1 MVISG
6 AVAGNSVRIKIRAQA
21 SETSLNR
28 FMSPERWQQIE
39 ELFHA
44 ALTCEPGKRNDFLE
58 ARCAGDEA
66 LRREVDS
73 LISSLH
79 RSASF
84 IDTPAADVAA
94 ELLLSNRSLKP
105 GQQIEHYR
113 IASRLGSGGM
123 GDVYL
128 AEDLKLKRRVALK
141 LLPPHFTV
149 NPDRVRRFEREARA
163 ASKLNHPNL
172 VTIYEIGRSNS
183 THFIVTEYVEG
194 KTLRQLIKEKPLT
207 LNEALNVTIQVADA
221 LRGAHA
227 AGIVHRDVKPE
238 NIMVRRDGYV
248 KVLDFGLAKLS
259 EGGAATSDLETPTLL
274 QSHPGLV
281 MGTAHYMSPEQ
292 ARGRDVG
299 PGSDIWSL
307 GIVLYE
313 LLAGHVP
320 FTGET
325 PSHVMVS
332 LMEDPLP
339 PLRNHAKVPDQ
350 LDQIV
355 TKALCKNQAERYQ
368 SARQLARDLK
378 RLKQSLQVSSQALLT
393 TVPSTRRAIEGDSVA
408 ANDFGRSVQTVAT
421 LSPVAAEKRGIA
433 ISKKAWV
440 VIALLCLGV
449 GAGAVGVYRLTRR
462 GPMTR
467 QPFRAIELVRLTNSG
482 KVNDAA
488 ISPDGTFVAY
498 VAENEGMESIGLRQI
513 ANANETQIV
522 PPADTRFYGITFMN
536 AGDYIFYIAKP
547 RNNSI
552 GTLYKV
558 PTRGGAPI
566 KISVDVDGPI
576 SFSPDEKQI
585 AFVRG
590 SSTGE
595 RSLIVAAADGLNER
609 KLASRTGYEAF
620 IFGGTAWSPDGRH
633 IALGASYH
641 DADGQYATP
650 VAVNVSD
657 GSLKRISNTRWRT
670 IGRLKWLPDG
680 RGLMVVATAWA
691 GASSSQVWF
700 LPYPDGEA
708 QRVTRDLQDYQ
719 GVTLTADASLMVAKQ
734 TQTISTMWVLP
745 NDDADRARPVL
756 SYQEHDSYYVLYYSR
771 TFAWT
776 SDRGIV
782 YTSLA
787 NGNPDIWSMTAQGT
801 SNRQLTR
808 QSGRNTFPI
817 VAPQAGDI
825 VFASDRAGA
834 TNLWRMDADGSN
846 QERLTTGDFENWA
859 WPSPDGRWIVY
870 HSGNQGKRTI
880 WRIPLTGGLAEQL
893 TDYPSVC
900 PVVSPD
906 GRWISFYYRPETK
919 APWKLGIMPFNGGP
933 LAKTFEIP
941 NEVIFQSLVRW
952 TPNGKSLALIRNQ
965 RGVSNIWTH
974 PIDGSEPRQLTRF
987 NSEQIFWFDWSR
999 DGTRLAVSRG
1009 HISSDVVLIKDLN
1022 PN

>member
-1 MVISG
+1 
-6 AVAGNSVRIKIRAQA
+6 
-21 SETSLNR
+21 
-28 FMSPERWQQIE
+28 MSPERWQQIE

-44 ALTCEPGKRNDFLE
+44 VLTCEPAKRNDFL
-58 ARCAGDEA
+58 AAKCAGDEA

-73 LISSLH
+73 LISSLD

-84 IDTPAADVAA
+84 IETPAADVAA
-94 ELLLSNRSLKP
+94 ELLQSNRSFEP
-105 GQQIEHYR
+105 GQQIEHYQ
-113 IASRLGSGGM
+113 IARLLGSGGM

-128 AEDLKLKRRVALK
+128 AEDLRLKRRVALK

-163 ASKLNHPNL
+163 ASKLNHPNI

-183 THFIVTEYVEG
+183 THFIVTEFVEG
-194 KTLRQLIKEKPLT
+194 KTLRQLINEKPLT

-221 LRGAHA
+221 LSGAHA
-227 AGIVHRDVKPE
+227 AGIVHRDIKPE
-238 NIMVRRDGYV
+238 NIMVRGDGYV
-248 KVLDFGLAKLS
+248 KVLDFGLAKLTERRVTS
-259 EGGAATSDLETPTLL
+259 SDLEMTTLIR
-274 QSHPGLV
+274 SDPGLV
-281 MGTAHYMSPEQ
+281 VGTAQYMSPEQ
-292 ARGRDVG
+292 ARGHDVG
-299 PGSDIWSL
+299 RCSDIWSM

-325 PSHVMVS
+325 QSHVMVS

-339 PLRNHAKVPDQ
+339 PLRNQAKVPHQ

-355 TKALCKNQAERYQ
+355 SQALCKDQGERYQ
-368 SARQLARDLK
+368 SARQLARELK
-378 RLKQSLQVSSQALLT
+378 SLKQSLQASSKALLS
-393 TVPSTRRAIEGDSVA
+393 TVPSTRPAIESDSVQ
-408 ANDFGRSVQTVAT
+408 ANGRDRTVQTVAS
-421 LSPVAAEKRGIA
+421 LSPASASHEKGIS
-433 ISKKAWV
+433 ISKKARV
-440 VIALLCLGV
+440 VIALFCV
-449 GAGAVGVYRLTRR
+449 GLVAATVGVYRLTRR
-462 GPMTR
+462 VQPSR
-467 QPFRAIELVRLTNSG
+467 QPFRTFELVRLTNSG

-488 ISPDGTFVAY
+488 VSPDGNSVAY
-498 VAENEGMESIGLRQI
+498 VDENEGRESIGLRQI
-513 ANANETQIV
+513 ANASDTQIV
-522 PPADTRFYGITFMN
+522 PPADMRFYGITFTN

-558 PTRGGAPI
+558 PTRGGAPV
-566 KISVDVDGPI
+566 KIIVDVDGPI
-576 SFSPDEKQI
+576 SFSPDEKQF

-595 RSLIVAAADGLNER
+595 RSLIVAGADGLQER
-609 KLASRTGYEAF
+609 NLASRTGYEAF
-620 IFGGTAWSPDGRH
+620 TFGGTAWSPDGRQ
-633 IALGASYH
+633 IVIGASYH

-650 VAVNVSD
+650 VAVDVSD
-657 GSLKRISNTRWRT
+657 GSLKRLSGTRWRT

-680 RGLMVVATAWA
+680 RGLVVVATAW
-691 GASSSQVWF
+691 GGSSSSQVWF

-719 GVTLTADASLMVAKQ
+719 GVTLTANASMMVAKQ
-734 TQTISTMWVLP
+734 TQTLSTMWVLP
-745 NDDADRARPVL
+745 KDNTDHARPVL
-756 SYQEHDSYYVLYYSR
+756 SHQEHDSYYVLYYSR

-776 SDRGIV
+776 SDDQIV

-801 SNRQLTR
+801 ANRQLTS
-808 QSGRNTFPI
+808 QSGRNIFPI
-817 VAPQAGDI
+817 VAPQIGDI
-825 VFASDRAGA
+825 VFVSDRAGV

-846 QERLTTGDFENWA
+846 QKRLTTGDFENWA
-859 WPSPDGRWIVY
+859 WPSPDGRWLVY

-880 WRIPLTGGLAEQL
+880 WRVPIGGGAAEQL

-900 PVVSPD
+900 PVFSPD
-906 GRWISFYYRPETK
+906 GLSISFYYRAETK
-919 APWKLGIMPFNGGP
+919 APWRLGIMPFNGGA

-941 NEVIFQSLVRW
+941 ADVIFQSLVRW
-952 TPNGKSLALIRNQ
+952 TPDGSSLALIRNQ

-974 PIDGSEPRQLTRF
+974 PIDGGQPRQLTKF

-999 DGTRLAVSRG
+999 DGTQLAVSRG